1 MTIARLYIMHAK
13 ESRDAEL
20 ETALRALAAA
30 VVGFDGSEGAEVLR
44 DAGNER
50 RFVLIE
56 KWASIEA
63 HEATKEHFKKLPMGA
78 LMEALDGPPDGS
90 YYDYL
95 VGLTAPVS
103 VIPAKA
109 E

>member
-1 MTIARLYIMHAK
+1 MTTARLYIMHAK
-13 ESRDAEL
+13 EGRDAEL
-20 ETALRALAAA
+20 ETALRDLAAA
-30 VVGFDGSEGAEVLR
+30 VAGFTGSEGAEVLR

-63 HEATKEHFKKLPMGA
+63 HEATKEPFKKLPMMGA

-95 VGLTAPVS
+95 VR
-103 VIPAKA
+103 
-109 E
+109 